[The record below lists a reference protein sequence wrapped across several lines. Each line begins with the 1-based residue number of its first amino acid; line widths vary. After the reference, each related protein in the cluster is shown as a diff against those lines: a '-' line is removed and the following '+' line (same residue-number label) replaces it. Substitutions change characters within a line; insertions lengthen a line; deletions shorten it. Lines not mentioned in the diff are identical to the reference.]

1 MGKEISFSEAED
13 SSGCHGEK
21 FLLEHDGGVDDW
33 RDEDG
38 SIVSGGG
45 NRIVRE
51 DSESKAWSIM
61 RDLDPWTA
69 WLYKPHTVTVLIVGA
84 CLLVWAS
91 GALQSEEHDL
101 DTVTNYKRGVW
112 ATIAVFLGY
121 CLLQAPS
128 TILIRPHP
136 AFWRFIHG
144 IAVVYLVF
152 LTFLLFQKRVDARRF
167 LKNLHPDLGV
177 ELNERSYGAD
187 CRIYTPEK
195 SRKFSNV
202 YDTLFDE
209 FVIAHTLGW
218 WGKAIMIRNLP
229 LLWTLSIGFE
239 MAEVTFNHM
248 LPNFNECWWDS
259 IILDVFCCNWIGI
272 WAGMK
277 TVKYFDGK
285 TYAWV
290 GLSRQTS
297 ILGKVRRSLGQFTPA
312 YWDKDEW
319 NPLQGPLRFVQVL
332 ALVVLVLTVEVNA
345 FFLKFCLW
353 IPPLNPLNSYRLII
367 WWLIANPAIRE
378 FNTFLQTRK
387 PIKKLGAFCWLA
399 LAIAIVETLICI
411 KFGRGLYP
419 KPMPRFVFW
428 FWATLSATLVLFL
441 STWTIKV
448 YLDSIRDNK
457 HTEEMDSKKSM

>member
-1 MGKEISFSEAED
+1 
-13 SSGCHGEK
+13 
-21 FLLEHDGGVDDW
+21 LE
-33 RDEDG
+33 
-38 SIVSGGG
+38 
-45 NRIVRE
+45 
-51 DSESKAWSIM
+51 
-61 RDLDPWTA
+61 
-69 WLYKPHTVTVLIVGA
+69 
-84 CLLVWAS
+84 
-91 GALQSEEHDL
+91 
-101 DTVTNYKRGVW
+101 
-112 ATIAVFLGY
+112 
-121 CLLQAPS
+121 
-128 TILIRPHP
+128 
-136 AFWRFIHG
+136 
-144 IAVVYLVF
+144 
-152 LTFLLFQKRVDARRF
+152 
-167 LKNLHPDLGV
+167 
-177 ELNERSYGAD
+177 ERSYGSD

-195 SRKFSNV
+195 SNKFSNV

-218 WGKAIMIRNLP
+218 WGKAIMVRNLP
-229 LLWTLSIGFE
+229 LLWVLSIGFE

-277 TVKYFDGK
+277 TVNYFDGK

-290 GLSRQTS
+290 GLSQQKS
-297 ILGKVRRSLGQFTPA
+297 IFGKVRRSLGQFTPA

-319 NPLQGPLRFVQVL
+319 NPLQGPARFIQVL
-332 ALVVLVLTVEVNA
+332 GLVLLILTVEVNA

-378 FNTFLQTRK
+378 YNSFLQDRK

-428 FWATLSATLVLFL
+428 FWTSVVMALILFL
-441 STWTIKV
+441 SAWTIKIYV
-448 YLDSIRDNK
+448 DSQRVEEIEEAENK
-457 HTEEMDSKKSM
+457 KKS

>member
-1 MGKEISFSEAED
+1 
-13 SSGCHGEK
+13 
-21 FLLEHDGGVDDW
+21 
-33 RDEDG
+33 
-38 SIVSGGG
+38 
-45 NRIVRE
+45 
-51 DSESKAWSIM
+51 M

-69 WLYKPHTVTVLIVGA
+69 WFYKPHTVTVLVAGA

-101 DTVTNYKRGVW
+101 DVVTNAKRGVW

-152 LTFLLFQKRVDARRF
+152 LTFLLFQKRDDARQF
-167 LKNLHPDLGV
+167 LKYLHPDLGV
-177 ELNERSYGAD
+177 ELDERSYGAD
-187 CRIYTPEK
+187 CRLYTPEK
-195 SRKFSNV
+195 PNKFSNV
-202 YDTLFDE
+202 YNTLFDE

-218 WGKAIMIRNLP
+218 WGKAIMVRNLP
-229 LLWTLSIGFE
+229 LLWILSMGFE

-259 IILDVFCCNWIGI
+259 IILDVFLCNWIGI

-290 GLSRQTS
+290 GLSRQKS
-297 ILGKVRRSLGQFTPA
+297 IIGKVRRSLGQFTPA

-332 ALVVLVLTVEVNA
+332 TLIVIILTVEVNA

-353 IPPLNPLNSYRLII
+353 IPPLNPLNTYRLII

-378 FNTFLQTRK
+378 YNTFLQTRK

-411 KFGRGLYP
+411 KFGRDLYP
-419 KPMPRFVFW
+419 KPMPGFVFW
-428 FWATLSATLVLFL
+428 FWTTVCIALVLFL
-441 STWTIKV
+441 FTWTIKIFF
-448 YLDSIRDNK
+448 DGRGDADE
-457 HTEEMDSKKSM
+457 TEVDLKKSM